1 MKYVFANISNLQI
14 EVGYLFTAEEKMGDF
29 KGRVN
34 GKTVAVS
41 ISRETGDD
49 GSEKMEM
56 KMDSPLENA
65 NHVEA
70 EFEYHPEGKID
81 FELKSDKLY
90 LEIKGW
96 QKGFEFELE
105 SVPYDIKVDFRN
117 LLYFLFKKIECSC
130 QRMLRLLYR
139 P

>member
-1 MKYVFANISNLQI
+1 M
-14 EVGYLFTAEEKMGDF
+14 FTAEEKMGDF

-117 LLYFLFKKIECSC
+117 LPYFLFKN
-130 QRMLRLLYR
+130 RMFLTKNAMALVW
-139 P
+139 